1 MMDKNNQDI
10 DKLKQEFIANASHEL
25 KTPVTS
31 IQLAVETAI
40 SALENSEIEDAKRF
54 MTQILQD
61 SQRMTLLLSD
71 LLDLSQLEVNNPEK
85 ELVNLK
91 SIIDAEIGFLSDE
104 NKNRVVF
111 ESEDIEFLIDPNDFS
126 MIIRN
131 LLRNACNYSELDK
144 EINVNLFKDK
154 SSIVLSVVDKGRG
167 IATSD
172 HERVFER
179 FYRVDK
185 GRSRS
190 LGGTGIGL
198 SIVKH
203 AVDRNGGLIEL
214 DSVLG
219 SGTTFSPSPFCSI
232 DESICSLTSSL

>member
-1 MMDKNNQDI
+1 MMDKDNQDI

-54 MTQILQD
+54 MNQILQD

-85 ELVNLK
+85 ELVSLN
-91 SIIDAEIGFLSDE
+91 SIIDAEIGFLSNE

-131 LLRNACNYSELDK
+131 LLRNACNYSELEK
-144 EINVNLFKDK
+144 EINIKLFKDE
-154 SSIVLSVVDKGRG
+154 SNVVLSVVDKGRG
-167 IATSD
+167 IATTD
-172 HERVFER
+172 QERIFER

-203 AVDRNGGLIEL
+203 AVERNGGVIEL
-214 DSVLG
+214 ISQFGEG
-219 SGTTFSPSPFCSI
+219 SEFKVIF
-232 DESICSLTSSL
+232 

>member
-203 AVDRNGGLIEL
+203 AVDRNGGVIEL
-214 DSVLG
+214 DSILG
-219 SGTTFSPSPFCSI
+219 SGTTFTIKF
-232 DESICSLTSSL
+232 E

>member
-1 MMDKNNQDI
+1 MMDKDNQDI

-54 MTQILQD
+54 MNQILQD

-85 ELVNLK
+85 ELVSLNA
-91 SIIDAEIGFLSDE
+91 IIDAEIGFLSNE

-144 EINVNLFKDK
+144 EINIKLFKDE
-154 SSIVLSVVDKGRG
+154 SNVVLSVVDKGRG
-167 IATSD
+167 IATTD
-172 HERVFER
+172 QERIFER

-203 AVDRNGGLIEL
+203 AVERNGGVIKLISQFGE
-214 DSVLG
+214 G
-219 SGTTFSPSPFCSI
+219 SEFKVIF
-232 DESICSLTSSL
+232 

>member
-1 MMDKNNQDI
+1 MDKNNQDI

-54 MTQILQD
+54 MNQILQD

-85 ELVNLK
+85 ELISLN
-91 SIIDAEIGFLSDE
+91 SIIDAEIGFLSNE

-144 EINVNLFKDK
+144 KINIKLFKDE
-154 SSIVLSVVDKGRG
+154 SNVVLSVVDKGRG
-167 IATSD
+167 IATTD
-172 HERVFER
+172 QERIFER

-203 AVDRNGGLIEL
+203 AVERNGGVIKLISQFGE
-214 DSVLG
+214 G
-219 SGTTFSPSPFCSI
+219 SEFKVIF
-232 DESICSLTSSL
+232 

>member
-172 HERVFER
+172 HERGFER

-219 SGTTFSPSPFCSI
+219 SGTTFTIKF
-232 DESICSLTSSL
+232 E

>member
-1 MMDKNNQDI
+1 MMSKDKQDI

-54 MTQILQD
+54 MNQILQD

-85 ELVNLK
+85 ELVSLN
-91 SIIDAEIGFLSDE
+91 SIIDAEIGFLSNE

-144 EINVNLFKDK
+144 EINIKLFKDEPNV
-154 SSIVLSVVDKGRG
+154 VLSVVDKGRG
-167 IATSD
+167 IATTD
-172 HERVFER
+172 QERIFER

-203 AVDRNGGLIEL
+203 AVERNGGVIEL
-214 DSVLG
+214 ISQFGEG
-219 SGTTFSPSPFCSI
+219 SEFKVIF
-232 DESICSLTSSL
+232 

>member
-1 MMDKNNQDI
+1 MMDKDNQDI

-54 MTQILQD
+54 MNQILQD

-85 ELVNLK
+85 ELVSLN
-91 SIIDAEIGFLSDE
+91 SIIDAEIGFLSNE

-126 MIIRN
+126 MVIRN
-131 LLRNACNYSELDK
+131 LLRNACNYSEIDK
-144 EINVNLFKDK
+144 KINIKLFKDE
-154 SSIVLSVVDKGRG
+154 SNVVLSVVDKGRG
-167 IATSD
+167 IATTD
-172 HERVFER
+172 QERIFER

-203 AVDRNGGLIEL
+203 AVERNGGVIEL
-214 DSVLG
+214 ISQFGEG
-219 SGTTFSPSPFCSI
+219 SEFKVIF
-232 DESICSLTSSL
+232 

>member
-1 MMDKNNQDI
+1 MMDKDNQDI

-54 MTQILQD
+54 MNQILQD

-85 ELVNLK
+85 ELVSLN
-91 SIIDAEIGFLSDE
+91 SIIDAEIGFLSNE

-144 EINVNLFKDK
+144 EINIKLFKDEPNV
-154 SSIVLSVVDKGRG
+154 VLSVVDKGRG
-167 IATSD
+167 IATTD
-172 HERVFER
+172 QERIFER

-203 AVDRNGGLIEL
+203 AVERNGGVIEL
-214 DSVLG
+214 ISQFGEG
-219 SGTTFSPSPFCSI
+219 SEFKVIF
-232 DESICSLTSSL
+232 

>member
-1 MMDKNNQDI
+1 MSKDNQDI

-54 MTQILQD
+54 MNQILQD

-85 ELVNLK
+85 ELVRLN

-144 EINVNLFKDK
+144 EINIKLFKDEPNV
-154 SSIVLSVVDKGRG
+154 VLSVVDKGRG
-167 IATSD
+167 IATTD
-172 HERVFER
+172 QERIFER

-203 AVDRNGGLIEL
+203 AVERNGGVIEL
-214 DSVLG
+214 ISQFGEG
-219 SGTTFSPSPFCSI
+219 SEFKVIF
-232 DESICSLTSSL
+232 

>member
-10 DKLKQEFIANASHEL
+10 EKLKQEFIANASHEL

-91 SIIDAEIGFLSDE
+91 SIIDAEIGFLSNE

-126 MIIRN
+126 MVIRN

-219 SGTTFSPSPFCSI
+219 SGTTFTIKF
-232 DESICSLTSSL
+232 E

>member
-1 MMDKNNQDI
+1 MDKNNQDI

-71 LLDLSQLEVNNPEK
+71 LLDLSQLEVNNPKK

-203 AVDRNGGLIEL
+203 AVDRNGGVIEL
-214 DSVLG
+214 DSILG
-219 SGTTFSPSPFCSI
+219 SGTTFTIKF
-232 DESICSLTSSL
+232 E

>member
-54 MTQILQD
+54 MRQILQD

-219 SGTTFSPSPFCSI
+219 SGTTFTIKF
-232 DESICSLTSSL
+232 E

>member
-1 MMDKNNQDI
+1 MMDKDNQDI

-54 MTQILQD
+54 MNQILQD

-91 SIIDAEIGFLSDE
+91 SIIDAEIGFLSNE

-126 MIIRN
+126 MVIRN
-131 LLRNACNYSELDK
+131 LLRNACNYSEIDK
-144 EINVNLFKDK
+144 KINIKLFKDE
-154 SSIVLSVVDKGRG
+154 SNVVLSVVDKGRG
-167 IATSD
+167 IATTD
-172 HERVFER
+172 QERIFER

-203 AVDRNGGLIEL
+203 AVERNGGVIEL
-214 DSVLG
+214 ISQFGEG
-219 SGTTFSPSPFCSI
+219 SEFKVIF
-232 DESICSLTSSL
+232 

>member
-154 SSIVLSVVDKGRG
+154 SSIVLSVVDTGRG

-219 SGTTFSPSPFCSI
+219 SGTTFTIKF
-232 DESICSLTSSL
+232 E

>member
-85 ELVNLK
+85 ELVSLN
-91 SIIDAEIGFLSDE
+91 SIIDAEIGFLSNE

-172 HERVFER
+172 HERIFER

-203 AVDRNGGLIEL
+203 AVDRNGGVIEL

-219 SGTTFSPSPFCSI
+219 SGTTFTIKF
-232 DESICSLTSSL
+232 E

>member
-1 MMDKNNQDI
+1 MDKDNQDI

-54 MTQILQD
+54 MNQILQD

-85 ELVNLK
+85 ELVSLN
-91 SIIDAEIGFLSDE
+91 SIIDAEIGFLSNE

-131 LLRNACNYSELDK
+131 LLRNACNYSELEK
-144 EINVNLFKDK
+144 EINIKLFKDE
-154 SSIVLSVVDKGRG
+154 SNVVLSVVDKGRG
-167 IATSD
+167 IATTD
-172 HERVFER
+172 QERIFER

-203 AVDRNGGLIEL
+203 AVERNGGVIKLISQFGE
-214 DSVLG
+214 G
-219 SGTTFSPSPFCSI
+219 SEFKVIF
-232 DESICSLTSSL
+232 

>member
-214 DSVLG
+214 NSVLG
-219 SGTTFSPSPFCSI
+219 SGTTFTIKF
-232 DESICSLTSSL
+232 E

>member
-1 MMDKNNQDI
+1 MDKDNQDI

-54 MTQILQD
+54 MNQILQD

-85 ELVNLK
+85 ELVSLN
-91 SIIDAEIGFLSDE
+91 SIIDAEIGFLSNE

-126 MIIRN
+126 MVIRN
-131 LLRNACNYSELDK
+131 LLRNACNYSEIDK
-144 EINVNLFKDK
+144 KINIKLFKDE
-154 SSIVLSVVDKGRG
+154 SNVVLSVVDKGRG
-167 IATSD
+167 IATTD
-172 HERVFER
+172 QERIFER

-203 AVDRNGGLIEL
+203 AVERNGGVIEL
-214 DSVLG
+214 ISQFGEG
-219 SGTTFSPSPFCSI
+219 SEFKVIF
-232 DESICSLTSSL
+232 

>member
-1 MMDKNNQDI
+1 
-10 DKLKQEFIANASHEL
+10 
-25 KTPVTS
+25 
-31 IQLAVETAI
+31 
-40 SALENSEIEDAKRF
+40 

-131 LLRNACNYSELDK
+131 LLRNACNYSELDN

-219 SGTTFSPSPFCSI
+219 SGTTFTIKF
-232 DESICSLTSSL
+232 E

>member
-1 MMDKNNQDI
+1 MMSKDNQDI

-40 SALENSEIEDAKRF
+40 SALDNSEIKDAKRF
-54 MTQILQD
+54 MNQILQD

-85 ELVNLK
+85 ELVSLN
-91 SIIDAEIGFLSDE
+91 SIIDAEIGFLSNE

-144 EINVNLFKDK
+144 EINIKLFKDEPNV
-154 SSIVLSVVDKGRG
+154 VLSVVDNGRG
-167 IATSD
+167 IATTD
-172 HERVFER
+172 QERIFER

-203 AVDRNGGLIEL
+203 AVERNGGVIEL
-214 DSVLG
+214 ISQFGEG
-219 SGTTFSPSPFCSI
+219 SEFKVIF
-232 DESICSLTSSL
+232 

>member
-1 MMDKNNQDI
+1 MMDKDNQDI

-54 MTQILQD
+54 MNQILQD

-85 ELVNLK
+85 ELVSLN
-91 SIIDAEIGFLSDE
+91 SIIDAEIGFLSNE

-111 ESEDIEFLIDPNDFS
+111 ESEDIEFSIDPNDFS

-144 EINVNLFKDK
+144 EINIKLFKDE
-154 SSIVLSVVDKGRG
+154 SNVVLSVVDKGRG
-167 IATSD
+167 IATTD
-172 HERVFER
+172 QERIFER

-203 AVDRNGGLIEL
+203 AVERNGGVIKLISQFGE
-214 DSVLG
+214 G
-219 SGTTFSPSPFCSI
+219 SEFKVIF
-232 DESICSLTSSL
+232 

>member
-1 MMDKNNQDI
+1 MMDKDNQDI

-85 ELVNLK
+85 ELVSLN
-91 SIIDAEIGFLSDE
+91 SIIDAEIGFLSNE

-111 ESEDIEFLIDPNDFS
+111 KSEDIEFLIDPNDFS

-219 SGTTFSPSPFCSI
+219 SGTTFTIKF
-232 DESICSLTSSL
+232 E

>member
-25 KTPVTS
+25 MTPVTS

-203 AVDRNGGLIEL
+203 AVDRNGGVIEL
-214 DSVLG
+214 DSILG
-219 SGTTFSPSPFCSI
+219 SGTTFTIKF
-232 DESICSLTSSL
+232 E

>member
-1 MMDKNNQDI
+1 MDKDNQDI

-54 MTQILQD
+54 MNQILQD

-85 ELVNLK
+85 ELVSLN
-91 SIIDAEIGFLSDE
+91 SIIDAEIGFLSNE

-144 EINVNLFKDK
+144 EINIKLFKNE
-154 SSIVLSVVDKGRG
+154 SNVVLSVVDKGRG
-167 IATSD
+167 IATTD
-172 HERVFER
+172 QERIFER

-203 AVDRNGGLIEL
+203 AVERNGGVIKLISQFGE
-214 DSVLG
+214 G
-219 SGTTFSPSPFCSI
+219 SEFKVIF
-232 DESICSLTSSL
+232 

>member
-10 DKLKQEFIANASHEL
+10 EKLKQEFIANASHEL

-172 HERVFER
+172 HERIFER

-203 AVDRNGGLIEL
+203 AVDRNGGVIEL
-214 DSVLG
+214 DSILG
-219 SGTTFSPSPFCSI
+219 SGTTFTIKF
-232 DESICSLTSSL
+232 E

>member
-1 MMDKNNQDI
+1 MDKDNQDI

-40 SALENSEIEDAKRF
+40 SALENSEIGDAKRF
-54 MTQILQD
+54 MNQILQD

-85 ELVNLK
+85 ELVSLN
-91 SIIDAEIGFLSDE
+91 SIIDAEIGFLSNE

-144 EINVNLFKDK
+144 EINIKLFKDE
-154 SSIVLSVVDKGRG
+154 SNVVLSVVDKGRG
-167 IATSD
+167 IATTD
-172 HERVFER
+172 QERIFER

-203 AVDRNGGLIEL
+203 AVERNGGVIEL
-214 DSVLG
+214 ISQFGEG
-219 SGTTFSPSPFCSI
+219 SEFKVIF
-232 DESICSLTSSL
+232 

>member
-131 LLRNACNYSELDK
+131 LLRNACNYSELDM

-219 SGTTFSPSPFCSI
+219 SGTTFTIKF
-232 DESICSLTSSL
+232 E